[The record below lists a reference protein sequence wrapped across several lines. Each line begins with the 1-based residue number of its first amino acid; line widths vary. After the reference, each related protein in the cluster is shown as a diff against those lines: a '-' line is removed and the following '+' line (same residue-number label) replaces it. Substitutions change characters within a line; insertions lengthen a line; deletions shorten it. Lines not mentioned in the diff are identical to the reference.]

1 MYNNHIIRW
10 LTRFTTPIG
19 KGCMPSSWESTAGL
33 TIQQRW
39 RKGSGTKE
47 EEGER
52 VWFGT
57 VGGHRR
63 KSMWRS
69 KRGRKRSGDD
79 RSNKVDEV
87 IGAGSGG
94 GCSGDE

>member
-1 MYNNHIIRW
+1 
-10 LTRFTTPIG
+10 
-19 KGCMPSSWESTAGL
+19 
-33 TIQQRW
+33 
-39 RKGSGTKE
+39 
-47 EEGER
+47 
-52 VWFGT
+52 
-57 VGGHRR
+57 
-63 KSMWRS
+63 MWRS